1 MQWNIMLSIK
11 GMGNALLRENDKCRL
26 LIKKK
31 KKHPLAFF
39 PAGCEWWA
47 SLGTTG
53 QDQGQKKAFPQGAE
67 VWAGTHSVALR
78 LASAVY
84 TQSDFGEATV
94 ITVPGGWIWGI
105 SPGAPSVLCTKQ
117 GSSMLSANASINELL
132 HQDSVKNYMMMTAH
146 LPTMDESHY
155 VLSLDREEAQLTPEE
170 EEIKKKKRSKK
181 MKKKYEERSKNA
193 QISFWRRSSS
203 RASFLC
209 VSQEKQAS
217 VAGQMAL
224 C

>member
-1 MQWNIMLSIK
+1 MYKARII
-11 GMGNALLRENDKCRL
+11 DVVCKC
-26 LIKKK
+26 IY
-31 KKHPLAFF
+31 
-39 PAGCEWWA
+39 
-47 SLGTTG
+47 
-53 QDQGQKKAFPQGAE
+53 Q
-67 VWAGTHSVALR
+67 
-78 LASAVY
+78 
-84 TQSDFGEATV
+84 
-94 ITVPGGWIWGI
+94 
-105 SPGAPSVLCTKQ
+105 
-117 GSSMLSANASINELL
+117 LL

-170 EEIKKKKRSKK
+170 EEIKKKRSKK

-193 QISFWRRSSS
+193 QISIFWRRSSS